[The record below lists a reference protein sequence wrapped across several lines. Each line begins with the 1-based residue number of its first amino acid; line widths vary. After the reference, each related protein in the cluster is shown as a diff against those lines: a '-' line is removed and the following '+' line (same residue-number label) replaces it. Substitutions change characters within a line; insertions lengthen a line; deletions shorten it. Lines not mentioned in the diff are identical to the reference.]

1 MTGTVTAFVLASLLT
16 VGQAAAPAQAPAA
29 AASDRDQ
36 VLAAV
41 QGFFDAMARRDPD
54 LARRVMM
61 PEGQFITTTDPPGAN
76 GPRASS
82 FKGFIDGLAGGTGA
96 LLERMWNPDV
106 KIAGAIAVVTTPY
119 DFHRDG
125 KFTHCGTDI
134 FTLVKMADGWKISG
148 GSYTVQR
155 TDCAPSPLGPVK

>member
-1 MTGTVTAFVLASLLT
+1 MTTLVLVSLLT
-16 VGQAAAPAQAPAA
+16 LSGQAAPAQTLAA

-41 QGFFDAMARRDPD
+41 QGFFDAMATRNPD
-54 LARRVMM
+54 LARRVML
-61 PEGQFITTTDPPGAN
+61 PEGQFITTSEPPGAN

-82 FKGFIDGLAGGTGA
+82 IKAFIDSLAAGSGV

-106 KIAGAIAVVTTPY
+106 RIAGSIAVVTTPY

-134 FTLVKMADGWKISG
+134 FTLVKTTDGWKISG
-148 GSYTVQR
+148 GSYSIQR
-155 TDCAPSPLGPVK
+155 TGCAPSPLGPVK